1 MLREGPIPRSVHGI
15 IEYVAG
21 LLFIAAP
28 FLFDYDNGYAVG
40 ISIALGVIILI
51 LAAATDGPTSLIDS
65 VPVTV
70 HVSLDYALAVF
81 LIAAPFIFGFSDETA
96 PTAFFIVLGVVH
108 LLLTIGTK
116 FREPYAP

>member
-15 IEYVAG
+15 IDYLAG
-21 LLFIAAP
+21 VLFIAAP
-28 FLFDYDNGYAVG
+28 FLFSYENGFAIG

-51 LAAATDGPTSLIDS
+51 LAAATSGPVSLIDS

-70 HVSLDYALAVF
+70 HVALDYALAVF
-81 LIAAPFIFGFSDETA
+81 MIAAPFIFGFSDETA

-116 FREPYAP
+116 FREPSAP

>member
-15 IEYVAG
+15 IEYLAG
-21 LLFIAAP
+21 VLFIAAP
-28 FLFDYDNGYAVG
+28 FLFSYENGFAIG

-51 LAAATDGPTSLIDS
+51 LAAATSGPVSLIDS

-70 HVSLDYALAVF
+70 HVALDYALAVF
-81 LIAAPFIFGFSDETA
+81 MIAAPFIFGFSDETA

-116 FREPYAP
+116 FREPSAP